1 MVMLGAGAYYLNFR
15 TPVKEIVYMEFLND
29 YLLQNRIKQI
39 DLVKDRRSEVFS
51 HRAEITTHDNERV
64 YMILNSFEQFL
75 AKLDL
80 VQREMGKATH
90 DYIPVKFT
98 SQEQENGGNTMI
110 NIAMGILFLSI
121 FY

>member
-1 MVMLGAGAYYLNFR
+1 M
-15 TPVKEIVYMEFLND
+15 
-29 YLLQNRIKQI
+29 
-39 DLVKDRRSEVFS
+39 KDRRSEVFS